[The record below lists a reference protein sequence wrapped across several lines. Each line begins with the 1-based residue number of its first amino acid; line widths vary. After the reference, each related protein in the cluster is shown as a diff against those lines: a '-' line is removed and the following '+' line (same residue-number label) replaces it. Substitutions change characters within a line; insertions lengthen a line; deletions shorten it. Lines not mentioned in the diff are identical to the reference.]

1 MARSSRRSGRAR
13 RAERGGIGSLGQ
25 AVQQFLNESG
35 LGAKM
40 RDWPVYEAWSKALGE
55 DLARRARPVDF
66 KHGQLFVEVES
77 AAHLSELRGFTGERY
92 RALANRHLGA
102 ERIRR
107 VSFKLKT

>member
-1 MARSSRRSGRAR
+1 MVRPRRRFASPRKS
-13 RAERGGIGSLGQ
+13 ERGGVGSLGQ
-25 AVQQFLNESG
+25 AVQQFLKESG
-35 LGAKM
+35 LGEKM
-40 RDWPVYEAWSKALGE
+40 RDWPVYEAWAKALGDE
-55 DLARRARPVDF
+55 LARRARPVDF